1 MNIIM
6 EAITRNK
13 FTKRDKQ
20 SQQGQGHLQGRDG
33 GEGRG
38 RRGEIEMSSVGASL
52 ILNSQPKDES
62 FTTAI
67 IKPSDNKGIKRR

>member
-20 SQQGQGHLQGRDG
+20 SQQGRGPLQGGDV

-38 RRGEIEMSSVGASL
+38 RRGEIGTSSVVASL

-62 FTTAI
+62 FTKAI
-67 IKPSDNKGIKRR
+67 IKLS

>member
-20 SQQGQGHLQGRDG
+20 RHLQGRGVG
-33 GEGRG
+33 GEREE
-38 RRGEIEMSSVGASL
+38 R
-52 ILNSQPKDES
+52 
-62 FTTAI
+62 
-67 IKPSDNKGIKRR
+67 